1 MIAKRKMN
9 EITTENLSLDTEAI
23 LLLCGRFGSERGE
36 NSAPLTQKEYESLA
50 RWLMERKLRPG
61 DLLNGPSGLLSEVV
75 HAKLAPARVEAL
87 LARGTAMALTLEK
100 WQRSGLWILS
110 RSDAAYP
117 VRLKKKLGQ
126 SAPPLLYGAGDTS
139 LLDVGGLAIVGS
151 RDVSDEALEFTRE
164 VARACARD
172 RLGVISGGARGVD
185 SAAMQGAGEAGGV
198 VIGVLAADLLRASVN
213 RQNREGIQSGKFVLV
228 SPFNPEAGFN
238 AGNAMARN
246 RFIYALADYALVVNS
261 AEGEGGTWSGALEN
275 LRYGWVPLYVR
286 TPGEKAGNAALIA
299 KGGHRF
305 AYTPYERTS
314 IREYVESQQ
323 ETHNISMQGVLGD
336 APAMSGQSS
345 ETPAVD
351 VATTIQPQNVAETEA
366 HYGDATSPN
375 TVSHEKLPVEPDTF
389 QDLMNRLSSLLEMEP
404 KNEEAIRLALDL
416 EKRQTKELLVKAVEL
431 GLIEK
436 RKRPVCYALPLQKA
450 LC

>member
-1 MIAKRKMN
+1 MS
-9 EITTENLSLDTEAI
+9 EVTTENLSPDTEAI

-36 NSAPLTQKEYESLA
+36 SSAPLTQKEYESLA

-61 DLLNGPSGLLSEVV
+61 DLLSTCSSELLRDVV
-75 HAKLAPARVEAL
+75 HAKLAPDRVKAL

-126 SAPPLLYGAGDTS
+126 SAPPLLYGAGDTA
-139 LLDVGGLAIVGS
+139 LLDVGGLAMVGS
-151 RDVSDEALEFTRE
+151 RNVSEEALEFTRE

-172 RLGVISGGARGVD
+172 RLGVVSGGAKGVD
-185 SAAMQGAGEAGGV
+185 SAAMQGAGEVGGV

-246 RFIYALADYALVVNS
+246 RFIYALADYALVVDS
-261 AEGEGGTWSGALEN
+261 AHGEGGTWAGAIEN
-275 LRYGWVPLYVR
+275 LNNRWVPLYVR
-286 TPGEKAGNAALIA
+286 TSSEKAGNAALIA
-299 KGGHRF
+299 KGGHGF
-305 AYTPYERTS
+305 SYTPYERTS
-314 IREYVESQQ
+314 IREYLESQQ
-323 ETHNISMQGVLGD
+323 DSHSISMQGVLGD

-345 ETPAVD
+345 ETPAAD
-351 VATTIQPQNVAETEA
+351 IATTIQPQKVAETEV
-366 HYGDATSPN
+366 HYGDGTSSN
-375 TVSHEKLPVEPDTF
+375 AASHEKLPVELDAF
-389 QDLMNRLSSLLEMEP
+389 QDLMNRLSSLLEKEP
-404 KNEEAIRLALDL
+404 KNEESIRLALDL

-436 RKRPVCYALPLQKA
+436 RKRPVCYALPLQKS

>member
-1 MIAKRKMN
+1 MS
-9 EITTENLSLDTEAI
+9 EVTTENLSPDTEAI
-23 LLLCGRFGSERGE
+23 LLLCGRFGSERGDQ
-36 NSAPLTQKEYESLA
+36 SAPLTQKEYESLA
-50 RWLMERKLRPG
+50 RWLMEHKLRPS
-61 DLLNGPSGLLSEVV
+61 DLLGADSSALLSDIV
-75 HAKLAPARVEAL
+75 HAKLAQARVESL

-100 WQRSGLWILS
+100 WQRSGLWVLS

-117 VRLKKKLGQ
+117 IRLKKKLGQ

-139 LLDVGGLAIVGS
+139 LLDVGGMAVVGS
-151 RDVSDEALEFTRE
+151 RDVSEDALEFTRN
-164 VARACARD
+164 VARACVRD
-172 RLGVISGGARGVD
+172 RMGVISGGAKGVD

-246 RFIYALADYALVVNS
+246 RFIYALADYALVVDS
-261 AEGEGGTWSGALEN
+261 AQGEGGTWAGALEN

-299 KGGHRF
+299 KGGLCF
-305 AYTPYERTS
+305 AYAHHERTS
-314 IREYVESQQ
+314 IREYFESQQ
-323 ETHNISMQGVLGD
+323 DTHSISMQGVLGD

-345 ETPAVD
+345 ETPAAAD
-351 VATTIQPQNVAETEA
+351 VATTIQPLKIAETEV

-375 TVSHEKLPVEPDTF
+375 TVSHEKLPDELDTF
-389 QDLMNRLSSLLEMEP
+389 QDLMHRLFSLLEKEP
-404 KNEEAIRLALDL
+404 KNEESICLALDL

-436 RKRPVCYALPLQKA
+436 RKRPVCYALPLQKS